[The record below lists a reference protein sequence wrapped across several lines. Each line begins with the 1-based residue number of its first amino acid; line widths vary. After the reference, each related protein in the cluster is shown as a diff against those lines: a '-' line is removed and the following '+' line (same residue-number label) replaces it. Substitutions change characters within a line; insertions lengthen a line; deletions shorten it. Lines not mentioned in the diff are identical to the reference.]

1 MYRLAA
7 FDMDGTLL
15 TPDHRVGPE
24 TLAVLKQLVERQMVV
39 TFATGRH
46 YLDAQPIMAQLG
58 LQGYLITGNG
68 TRVYDHL
75 GQQLHATDLPADI
88 AEEVLHTHWRTVAS
102 MHVFRDEGWM
112 TEFAVPEEML
122 RAHHLSGF
130 RYQLTEVRRLP
141 AFGNSKVC
149 FVGPHVELLKL
160 QIQLR
165 EQFGTR
171 VDLCFS
177 AYECLEVL
185 PMGCNKGTALDTL
198 SRHLGLK
205 MADCMAFGDAMND
218 KEMLATVGHGVVM
231 GNALPQLK
239 SSLPQLQVIGHCEQ
253 QAVAHYLQHWLRS
266 PYLTYSPEL

>member
-24 TLAVLKQLVERQMVV
+24 TLSVLRQLIDREMVV

-68 TRVYDHL
+68 TRVYDQQ
-75 GQQLHATDLPADI
+75 GQQLHATDLPAEI
-88 AEEVLHTHWRTVAS
+88 AEEVLHTHWRTSAS
-102 MHVFRDEGWM
+102 MHVFRDEGWL
-112 TEFAVPEEML
+112 TETAVPEML
-122 RAHHLSGF
+122 AAHHLSGF
-130 RYQLTEVRRLP
+130 HFQLTDLRRLS

-149 FVGPHVELLKL
+149 FCAPHEELVKL
-160 QIQLR
+160 QAQLS
-165 EQFGTR
+165 EHFGTR
-171 VDLCFS
+171 ADLCFS
-177 AYECLEVL
+177 AYDCLEVL
-185 PMGCNKGTALDTL
+185 PKGCNKGAALDRL
-198 SRHLGLK
+198 SRHLGLTL
-205 MADCMAFGDAMND
+205 ADCMAFGDAMND
-218 KEMLATVGHGVVM
+218 KEMLAGVGHGVVM

-239 SSLPQLQVIGHCEQ
+239 SLLPQLQVIGHCEQ

-266 PYLTYSPEL
+266 PHLTYSPEF

>member
-24 TLAVLKQLVERQMVV
+24 TLAVLKQLLEREMIV

-68 TRVYDHL
+68 TRVYDNQ

-88 AEEVLHTHWRTVAS
+88 AEEVLHTHWRTDAS

-112 TEFAVPEEML
+112 TGFAVPEEML
-122 RAHHLSGF
+122 LAHHLSGF
-130 RYQLTEVRRLP
+130 HYQLTELRRLP

-149 FVGPHVELLKL
+149 FVGPHEELLKL
-160 QIQLR
+160 QVQLR
-165 EQFGTR
+165 QHFAAC

-185 PMGCNKGTALDTL
+185 PLGCNKGSALDML
-198 SRHLGLK
+198 SRHLGLE

-218 KEMLATVGHGVVM
+218 KEMLAAVGHGVVM

-239 SSLPQLQVIGHCEQ
+239 SLLPQLQVIGHCEQ

>member
-15 TPDHRVGPE
+15 TPDHRVGSE
-24 TLAVLKQLVERQMVV
+24 TLAALNQLIDREMVV

-46 YLDAQPIMAQLG
+46 FLDAKPIMAQLG

-68 TRVYDHL
+68 TRVYDRQ
-75 GQQLHATDLPADI
+75 GQQLYATDLPADI
-88 AEEVLHTHWRTVAS
+88 AEEVLHAHWHTSAS
-102 MHVFRDEGWM
+102 MHVFRDEGWL
-112 TEFAVPEEML
+112 TEHAVPEML
-122 RAHHLSGF
+122 AAHHLSGF
-130 RYQLTEVRRLP
+130 RFQLTDVRRLP

-149 FVGPHVELLKL
+149 FCAPHEALLEL
-160 QIQLR
+160 QVQLR
-165 EQFGTR
+165 EHFGAS

-177 AYECLEVL
+177 AHDCLEVL
-185 PMGCNKGTALDTL
+185 PKGCNKGAALNKL
-198 SRHLGLK
+198 SRHLGLTL
-205 MADCMAFGDAMND
+205 ADCMAFGDAMND
-218 KEMLATVGHGVVM
+218 MEMLSGVGHGVVM

-266 PYLTYSPEL
+266 PCSPYTPV

>member
-24 TLAVLKQLVERQMVV
+24 TLAVLKQLVEREMVV

-68 TRVYDHL
+68 TRVYDHQ

-88 AEEVLHTHWRTVAS
+88 AEEVLHTHWHTVAS

-112 TEFAVPEEML
+112 TEFAVPEEIL

-185 PMGCNKGTALDTL
+185 PLGCNKGTALDTL

-218 KEMLATVGHGVVM
+218 REMLATVGHGVVM